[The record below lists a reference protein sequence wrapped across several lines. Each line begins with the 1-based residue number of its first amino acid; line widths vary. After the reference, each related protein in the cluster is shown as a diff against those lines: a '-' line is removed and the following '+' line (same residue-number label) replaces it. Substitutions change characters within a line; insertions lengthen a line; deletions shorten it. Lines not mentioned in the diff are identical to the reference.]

1 MLKVRIIPILLYK
14 EHGLAKGVAFDSWR
28 RVGTAL
34 PAIKVYCMR
43 EVDELVF
50 LDIAA
55 TPDHRMVDYE
65 EIDRLADECFMPL
78 TVGGGVRSTEDFE
91 RLLRAG
97 ADKVAI
103 NTGAL
108 VAPRIIE
115 EASSR
120 YGAQCVVLSIDARQV
135 GPAKYEVYSHC
146 GTRPTGRDPVEWA
159 QEAAERGA
167 GEIILTSIDRDG
179 TMKGYDI
186 SLTRRVADAVSIPVI
201 ACGGAGNY
209 EHMLEALQEGH
220 AAAVGAASI
229 FHFTPQTPLEAKRY
243 LAAHGIAVRL

>member
-1 MLKVRIIPILLYK
+1 MLKVRIIPVLLYK
-14 EHGLAKGVAFDSWR
+14 GHGLVKGIAFDSWR

-55 TPDHRMVDYE
+55 TPGNRMVDYE
-65 EIDRLADECFMPL
+65 EVDRLADDCFMPL
-78 TVGGGVRSTEDFE
+78 TVGGGVRSTEDFR

-108 VAPRIIE
+108 VDPGVIE
-115 EASSR
+115 EASLR
-120 YGAQCVVLSIDARQV
+120 YGAQCVVVSIDARQV

-146 GTRPTGRDPVEWA
+146 GTRPTGRDPAEWA
-159 QEAAERGA
+159 QEVAERGA
-167 GEIILTSIDRDG
+167 GEIMVTSIDRDG
-179 TMKGYDI
+179 TMMGYDI
-186 SLTRRVADAVSIPVI
+186 PLIRRVADAVPIPVI

-209 EHMLEALQEGH
+209 EHMREALQDGH
-220 AAAVGAASI
+220 AAAVGAGSI
-229 FHFTPQTPLEAKRY
+229 FHFTQQTPLEAKRH
-243 LAAHGIAVRL
+243 LAAQGIAVRL